1 VSADGRHVY
10 VALLED
16 DAVVIFGRA
25 PSNGS
30 LSFVG
35 AVAYWRDAETGSL
48 GFAQTETDERA
59 ARGRSERPDALLAH
73 GRYLYATSLGD
84 EAIATFVPEPAA
96 GAAAGAAL
104 LALALRLHRHRIRS
118 R

>member
-16 DAVVIFGRA
+16 DAVVIFGR
-25 PSNGS
+25 
-30 LSFVG
+30 
-35 AVAYWRDAETGSL
+35 SL